1 MGKVTETE
9 NGGRKMAVTVITSEN
24 FEQEVTKNP
33 KPVVL
38 DFWAT
43 WCGPCKMQGPV
54 FEEAAEKF
62 KDRAAFGK
70 VNVDEQQQLAQ
81 QYGVMSIPTLILFQD
96 GTVVKKEV
104 GFHSLEQIDQLI
116 P

>member
-1 MGKVTETE
+1 MSVKE
-9 NGGRKMAVTVITSEN
+9 ITSEN
-24 FEQEVTKNP
+24 FEQEVLKSQ

-54 FEEAAEKF
+54 FDEAAGKF
-62 KDRAAFGK
+62 GERAVFGK

-96 GTVVKKEV
+96 GTAAKKEV